1 MANGTIQNLIFCIVS
16 FILGTTGL
24 IGAVFFSAWWHLI
37 TCIGCYAFTWI
48 MFTDDAYDVESVRH
62 YLQSKKSK
70 RNDRVRSV
78 STEKYL

>member
-1 MANGTIQNLIFCIVS
+1 MANGTIHNLIFCIVL

-24 IGAVFFSAWWHLI
+24 ISAVLFNALWHLM
-37 TCIGCYAFTWI
+37 TCIGCYYLSWI
-48 MFTDDAYDVESVRH
+48 MFTDDAYGVESVRQ

-78 STEKYL
+78 PTKKYL